1 MRHLENYAIYDMDF
15 SLTWLLFYSYSWQ
28 EMADY
33 DLPAMIDYV
42 LNVTGQEQLYY
53 VGHSQGTLIGFT
65 GFSDNPVLGNKI
77 KAFFALAPIYTLN
90 NSTEIAREGAE
101 ILYPLVKVTSKTQKL
116 IILEKVTVITRDMSL
131 QNLLNIYFELK
142 CCR

>member
-1 MRHLENYAIYDMDF
+1 
-15 SLTWLLFYSYSWQ
+15 
-28 EMADY
+28 MADY

-42 LNVTGQEQLYY
+42 LNVTGQQQLYY

-90 NSTEIAREGAE
+90 NSTEIARGGAE
-101 ILYPLVKVTSKTQKL
+101 ILYPLVKVTSRKENLLSWKKRLCLTSAMLLQIIFIET
-116 IILEKVTVITRDMSL
+116 IILGWKDRSRI
-131 QNLLNIYFELK
+131 
-142 CCR
+142 

>member
-1 MRHLENYAIYDMDF
+1 MKGIHKITLKKKNLF
-15 SLTWLLFYSYSWQ
+15 FVTLLQFYSCSWQ

-33 DLPAMIDYV
+33 DLPAMIDYA

-65 GFSDNPVLGNKI
+65 GFSDSPVLGNKI

-90 NSTEIAREGAE
+90 NSTEIARGGAE
-101 ILYPLVKVTSKTQKL
+101 ILYPLVKVTSQK
-116 IILEKVTVITRDMSL
+116 
-131 QNLLNIYFELK
+131 QNLSSWK
-142 CCR
+142 K

>member
-1 MRHLENYAIYDMDF
+1 
-15 SLTWLLFYSYSWQ
+15 
-28 EMADY
+28 MADY
-33 DLPAMIDYV
+33 DLPAMIDYA

-90 NSTEIAREGAE
+90 NSTEIARGGAE
-101 ILYPLVKVTSKTQKL
+101 ILYPLVKVTSQK
-116 IILEKVTVITRDMSL
+116 
-131 QNLLNIYFELK
+131 QNLLSWKKWL
-142 CCR
+142 CLTSAMLL